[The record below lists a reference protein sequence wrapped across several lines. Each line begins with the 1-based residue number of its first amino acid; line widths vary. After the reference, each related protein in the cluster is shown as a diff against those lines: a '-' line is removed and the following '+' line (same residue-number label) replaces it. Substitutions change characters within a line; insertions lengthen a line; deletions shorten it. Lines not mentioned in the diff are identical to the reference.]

1 MVGLFCVSV
10 SYVYKVGKI
19 VRIVRGISREPFA
32 LVEFINHAYNVS
44 KIVRIVRGISG
55 GGAAVC
61 VCVCVCLCLSYAYKI
76 VKIVTFVR
84 GI

>member
-1 MVGLFCVSV
+1 MGLPCICV

-19 VRIVRGISREPFA
+19 VRIVRGISRGPFA

-55 GGAAVC
+55 SGAAVC
-61 VCVCVCLCLSYAYKI
+61 VCVCVC
-76 VKIVTFVR
+76 V
-84 GI
+84 